1 MRLDSAILMNPL
13 HALRLA
19 AIALTA
25 FAACSAQAQLK
36 LPRSVATPP
45 AAAAQPAASEDAPAT
60 SPTAEKELQGKLAAA
75 GWLVLLD
82 RRDWG
87 RAWETSSNVLRTAV
101 PLERW
106 LDAIPKVREQ
116 LGNVVDRV
124 PGDSM
129 YKTQLEGR
137 PKGEYVTSIFD
148 TKFGNRQVQE
158 VVTTELEADGRWRV
172 TGYLT
177 R

>member
-1 MRLDSAILMNPL
+1 MGLDSAILMNT
-13 HALRLA
+13 HSTLRLTA
-19 AIALTA
+19 AALVA
-25 FAACSAQAQLK
+25 LAACSANAQLK
-36 LPRSVATPP
+36 LPRAATTPAP
-45 AAAAQPAASEDAPAT
+45 AAAAPADAPST
-60 SPTAEKELQGKLAAA
+60 SPSPSAEKELAGKLAAA

-87 RAWETSSNVLRTAV
+87 RAWETSSNVFRTTV

-137 PKGEYVTSIFD
+137 PKGEYVTSVFD

-158 VVTTELEADGRWRV
+158 LVTTELEADGRWRV